1 MVEEQEPTVLLV
13 EDDLNHQVLV
23 DVALQ
28 RADPGVRLRSVPDGA
43 DAIRYLSGEK
53 PFHDRRK
60 FPLPAV
66 IILDLKLSK
75 VSGFEVLRWLQDQR
89 ALWEIPVLVFTT
101 SDDPDDAKRAFSL
114 GARAYRQKSEDFS
127 VIADEVRD
135 LLDRWVDEPGQ
146 E

>member
-1 MVEEQEPTVLLV
+1 MMKEQYPTVLLV
-13 EDDLNHQVLV
+13 EDDPNHEFLV

-28 RADPGVRLRSVPDGA
+28 RADPEILLRSVPDGA

-53 PFHDRRK
+53 PFHDRREY
-60 FPLPAV
+60 PMPAV
-66 IILDLKLSK
+66 IILDLKLPK
-75 VSGFEVLRWLQDQR
+75 VSGFEVLRWLQGQE

-101 SDDPDDAKRAFSL
+101 SGDPEDAKRAFSL

-127 VIADEVRD
+127 AVADEVRD

-146 E
+146 